1 MIPVIENKSENPIAV
16 YKPENKNNLPK
27 ERIDKSLTDPNAN
40 PDYDVVIIEKK
51 EFNSPNKTESG
62 AIATSLDKSDV
73 TLQAKPALYI
83 PEAEEKERGGGL
95 KEFLRKTTR
104 VFERRTKIQTTTEDN
119 KLLVG
124 AFAVSLK

>member
-1 MIPVIENKSENPIAV
+1 MKDDLANVVAKEDH
-16 YKPENKNNLPK
+16 NKNNLPIGGNRNQNIAGVDPGK
-27 ERIDKSLTDPNAN
+27 EEITPNDIPHMEKKNNKVEGIYASISDPNVTLK
-40 PDYDVVIIEKK
+40 DRQ
-51 EFNSPNKTESG
+51 T
-62 AIATSLDKSDV
+62 SDV
-73 TLQAKPALYI
+73 DTPDIQSKD
-83 PEAEEKERGGGL
+83 GGGL